1 MDSLYAQGLD
11 TEFGDT
17 FGQGAGFKVSLIKG
31 NGDTS
36 IKFGD
41 DEPNTKKKGKAEP
54 DEYEEPI
61 DNNEELDE
69 KGT

>member
-17 FGQGAGFKVSLIKG
+17 FGQGAGFKVLLTKG
-31 NGDTS
+31 SGDTS
-36 IKFGD
+36 IKSRD
-41 DEPNTKKKGKAEP
+41 DEPNAKKKGKVA
-54 DEYEEPI
+54 PI

-69 KGT
+69 KEP

>member
-31 NGDTS
+31 SGDTS
-36 IKFGD
+36 IKSGD
-41 DEPNTKKKGKAEP
+41 DEP
-54 DEYEEPI
+54 DE
-61 DNNEELDE
+61 
-69 KGT
+69 